1 MTIGYLNQA
10 RGDLLP
16 FPIIKFHSIRLRSL
30 QRKEGGVRG
39 DEASIRL
46 EEVSPSLPLN
56 LF

>member
-1 MTIGYLNQA
+1 MAHPAHQA

-16 FPIIKFHSIRLRSL
+16 FPIRKFHVIHLRSL